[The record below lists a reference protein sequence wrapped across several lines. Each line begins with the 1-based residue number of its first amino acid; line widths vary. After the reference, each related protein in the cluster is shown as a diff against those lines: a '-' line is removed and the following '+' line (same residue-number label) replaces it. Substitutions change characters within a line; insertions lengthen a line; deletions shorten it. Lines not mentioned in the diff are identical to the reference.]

1 MSAPAGIVLSNLF
14 PNSAEPTRGQFIWQE
29 TRALARRHPL
39 TVVSPLPWVPPGLR
53 SRPRYAFHAA
63 RRRERREGLEVRY
76 PRHLVPP
83 GFGRFLYG
91 DLMVLALAPLLRRL
105 VREGA
110 PRFLVAHYVYPD
122 GYAAV
127 RLGRRHGLPVL
138 VKARG
143 SDVNVHTDD
152 ALRRRLTLW
161 TLRRADA
168 VAAVSA
174 ALRERM
180 AALGLERGDVAVVP
194 NGVDTALFYPRDRDA
209 CRRELGLEAAPT
221 TFLFVGNWV
230 PVKGLDVLLEAF
242 AMLGEVERAGLRL
255 LLLGGGGE
263 EAALREAVRVR
274 DLDAQVRFLPA
285 VPHDAV
291 PLWMGACDCLVLPS
305 RMEGCPNV
313 LVEALACGRPVVAS
327 RVGGVPEIVVEG
339 ETGLLVPPGRPAPLA
354 DALRQAAGFA
364 LRPEA
369 SPLWGRDWE
378 QVGDEMAGLV
388 AGMLARSDHRQGRD
402 PSWTS

>member
-1 MSAPAGIVLSNLF
+1 VSAPAGIVLSNLF

-29 TRALARRHPL
+29 TRALARRFPL

-53 SRPRYAFHAA
+53 GRPRYVFHDA
-63 RRRERREGLEVRY
+63 RRHERREGLEAWY

-83 GFGRFLYG
+83 GLGRFLYG
-91 DLMVLALAPLLRRL
+91 DLMALALAPLVRRL
-105 VREGA
+105 VREVA

-122 GYAAV
+122 GYAAL

-143 SDVNVHTDD
+143 SDVNVYTDD
-152 ALRRRLTLW
+152 PRRRRLTLR

-174 ALRERM
+174 ALRARM
-180 AALGLERGDVAVVP
+180 ADLGLERGDVAVVP
-194 NGVDTALFYPRDRDA
+194 NGVDTSLFHPRDRDA
-209 CRRELGLEAAPT
+209 CRRELGVEAAPF

-230 PVKGLDVLLEAF
+230 PVKGLDVLIEAF
-242 AMLGEVERAGLRL
+242 ASLDDAERAGLRL
-255 LLLGGGGE
+255 LLLGRGGE
-263 EAALREAVRVR
+263 EAALREAVRAGG
-274 DLDAQVRFLPA
+274 LHGQVRFLPA
-285 VPHDAV
+285 VPHDRV
-291 PLWMGACDCLVLPS
+291 PLWIGACDCLVLPS

-339 ETGLLVPPGRPAPLA
+339 KTGLLVPPGEPAPLA
-354 DALRQAAGFA
+354 EALRAMAGGFSPQ
-364 LRPEA
+364 PEA

-378 QVGDEMAGLV
+378 RVGDEMAELV
-388 AGMLARSDHRQGRD
+388 AGMLSRCGRQGRD
-402 PSWTS
+402 PWTS